1 MFESGRLCQKSKL
14 KIFGLS
20 PLPMQN
26 PYSKTFLDIK
36 LLFVN
41 RFSIFF
47 ATHFRTKGML
57 THDKINLYEGILEH
71 SDMQKKKQK
80 KKKKKQTKK
89 NPSKRCCI
97 RSSRSI

>member
-1 MFESGRLCQKSKL
+1 
-14 KIFGLS
+14 
-20 PLPMQN
+20 MQN

-71 SDMQKKKQK
+71 SDMQKKNKKKNK
-80 KKKKKQTKK
+80 KKKNKQTKQK